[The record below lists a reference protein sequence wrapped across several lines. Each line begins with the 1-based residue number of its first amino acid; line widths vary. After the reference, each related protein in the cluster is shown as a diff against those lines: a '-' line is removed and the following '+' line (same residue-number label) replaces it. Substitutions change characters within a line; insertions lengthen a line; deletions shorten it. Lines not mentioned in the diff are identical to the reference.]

1 MLLEGIIME
10 PEAQVEMVP
19 EGEFCPECGAEESGY
34 FCRSCGTLLRG
45 EDLVLCPRCHQ
56 VVPTGEFCHQCGQSL
71 GGIALSLR
79 QLALAGDD
87 FWVTA
92 AAGAPPTTPPAG
104 AELSTIEPDESL
116 LLADADLPDWLG
128 ELSTKSAPVEIQSHI
143 YPSLQPIEEER
154 SESGRGRWLTLVM
167 MVLGLLLL
175 GLVLGVAILLVS
187 GGG

>member
-1 MLLEGIIME
+1 ME
-10 PEAQVEMVP
+10 PETQAAMSP
-19 EGEFCPECGAEESGY
+19 ESHFCPECGAEETGH
-34 FCRSCGTLLRG
+34 FCRNCGTLLRG
-45 EDLVLCPRCHQ
+45 EDMVLCPRCHHI
-56 VVPTGEFCHQCGQSL
+56 VHRGGFCNQCGQHL
-71 GGIALSLR
+71 GSIALNLQ

-128 ELSTKSAPVEIQSHI
+128 ELSTKSAPAEIQSHI